1 VVGAAATTTALG
13 AIATMLVQV
22 RGFTPAVWIAFVGVV
37 GQALVTYLLSNAE
50 PSAGGRRGPSRLG
63 SRVCLIRG

>member
-22 RGFTPAVWIAFVGVV
+22 CGFTPAVWIAFVGVV
-37 GQALVTYLLSNAE
+37 GQALVTYLLSK
-50 PSAGGRRGPSRLG
+50 RRA
-63 SRVCLIRG
+63 IRGRPPRSSQAR